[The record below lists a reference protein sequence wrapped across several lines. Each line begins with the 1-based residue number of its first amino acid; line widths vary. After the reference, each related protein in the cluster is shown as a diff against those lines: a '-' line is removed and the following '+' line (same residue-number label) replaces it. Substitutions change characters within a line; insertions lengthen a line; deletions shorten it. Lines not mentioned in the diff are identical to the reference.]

1 MKCISFLQWLVAGV
15 GAALIGGAV
24 QATELTVATGD
35 GGRYPEV
42 LRQQLDRF
50 EAKTGY
56 KVKIL
61 STPVSGTETF
71 GEFRLWLAAGNADID
86 VYLLSDEWVPQLADH
101 FLDLSKAAAGVVGE
115 HFPLLIEGE
124 TIGGRLV
131 GMPLFADAP
140 ALFYRADLLKKYGKP
155 VPSTWAELATT
166 AKEVM
171 DGERA
176 AGNARL
182 WGFVFQGDAYEG
194 LTCDALEWVASNG
207 GGRIVEP
214 DGTISVDNEMAVAA
228 INRAAGWIG
237 TIAPEGVLG
246 YKEEESRGVW
256 QLGNA
261 VFMRNWPYAYALGN
275 SGDSAIKGQ
284 FDVAP
289 LPKGEAQAGRSAAT
303 LASRATAASK
313 YSRNPDAAIQLAM
326 FLSAPE
332 QQKENAIKL
341 AYLPTIKSLYD
352 DPEIAAA
359 QPIIPRWR
367 EIFLNAVWRPAVV
380 ARGNYNEVSSL
391 FWTAVHKTL
400 SGDGSAAE
408 NLKVLKANLTRL
420 KGAGW

>member
-1 MKCISFLQWLVAGV
+1 MKWTRFLQSLVAGV
-15 GAALIGGAV
+15 GAALIGSAV
-24 QATELTVATGD
+24 QAAELTIATGD

-50 EAKTGY
+50 EAKTGN
-56 KVKIL
+56 KVNIV

-71 GEFRLWLAAGNADID
+71 ALFKLWLAAGNSDVD
-86 VYLLSDEWVPQLADH
+86 VYLLSDEWVPQLANH
-101 FLDLSKAAAGVVGE
+101 FVDLGKAAAGKIDQ
-115 HFPLLIEGE
+115 HFPSLIEGQ

-140 ALFYRADLLKKYGKP
+140 ALYYRADLLKKYGKP
-155 VPSTWAELATT
+155 VPSTWAELAAT
-166 AKEVM
+166 AREVT

-176 AGNARL
+176 AGNTNL

-214 DGTISVDNEMAVAA
+214 DGTISIDNERAAAA
-228 INRAAGWIG
+228 IDRVAGWVG
-237 TIAPEGVLG
+237 TIAPKGVLG

-275 SGDSAIKGQ
+275 SSDSAIKGR

-289 LPKGEAQAGRSAAT
+289 LPKGEAEGSRSTAT
-303 LASRATAASK
+303 LASRATAVSK
-313 YSRNPDAAIQLAM
+313 YSRNPDVAIELAL
-326 FLSAPE
+326 FLAAPE

-352 DPEIAAA
+352 DRDIAAA

-380 ARGNYNEVSSL
+380 ARGNYNELSSL
-391 FWTAVHKTL
+391 FWSAVHNTL
-400 SGDGSAAE
+400 SGEGSAAE
-408 NLKVLKANLTRL
+408 NLKELKAKLVQL
-420 KGAGW
+420 KGSGW